1 MRRQY
6 FHYRPRPQFR
16 AFHRRKERFACIVTH
31 RRAGKTV
38 ACIHCPSPTPCTTG
52 PPTRAAATDTRLTE
66 PLDSLLLKL
75 WRPTIICRRQY
86 PAWCGSAEARGTKVT
101 SADQL
106 EGMDVGKFAILFIS
120 GGKFTG
126 NQ

>member
-1 MRRQY
+1 MAQSNPVLL
-6 FHYRPRPQFR
+6 RPIEGLEFVVDAMSAPAELSDLADYLFR
-16 AFHRRKERFACIVTH
+16 DCW
-31 RRAGKTV
+31 
-38 ACIHCPSPTPCTTG
+38 
-52 PPTRAAATDTRLTE
+52 AAATGTRLTE